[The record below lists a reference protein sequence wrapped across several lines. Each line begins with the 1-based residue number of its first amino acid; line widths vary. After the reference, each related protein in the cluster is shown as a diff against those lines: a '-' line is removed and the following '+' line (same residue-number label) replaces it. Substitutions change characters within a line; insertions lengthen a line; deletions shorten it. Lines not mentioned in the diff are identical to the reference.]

1 MSAQVVVLGAGYAG
15 AAAIPQLESQLP
27 TSDITWISDRDYH
40 LVLHESHRVIRDPS
54 VQEKITIPVEDIK
67 SPRTD
72 FIQGTV
78 VGVDADERTVELDDG
93 QTVEYEY
100 LVVALGS
107 QTPFYGIPGL
117 ESYGHTLKSLD
128 DALGIHEAVKDA
140 AKNASRND
148 PAQVLIGGAG
158 LSGIQSAGEVAEFR
172 DHHQAPIEITLLEAL
187 DEIMPGQDPDLQST
201 VRRMLQE
208 RDIDI
213 KVDNPITE
221 VTEEQVHL
229 DEGEPLDYD
238 VVVWTGGVTGRD
250 CMAGSGLEANHNRLT
265 VESTFETSDERVF
278 AIGDCAL
285 IEQGDEI
292 APPTAQ
298 AAWQAGDVVAK
309 NVANRMSGAP
319 LETWTYDDKGTL
331 ISIGEKSVA
340 HGIDVLPITTFNAY
354 PATFLKKFV
363 AARWI
368 ADITSWPRALSAW
381 DSL

>member
-15 AAAIPQLESQLP
+15 AAAVSTLESQISP
-27 TSDITWISDRDYH
+27 RDITWVSDRGYH
-40 LVLHESHRVIRDPS
+40 LVLHESHRIIRDPS
-54 VQEKITIPVEDIK
+54 VQEKITIPVDDIK
-67 SPRTD
+67 SPQTS
-72 FIQGTV
+72 FVEGTV
-78 VGVDADERTVELDDG
+78 AGIDIDEQTVELEDDR
-93 QTVEYEY
+93 TVDYDY
-100 LVVALGS
+100 LLVAVGS

-117 ESYGHTLKSLD
+117 EAYGHTLKSLD
-128 DALGIHEAVKDA
+128 DALGIHEAVKEA
-140 AKNASRND
+140 TQNASRND

-208 RDIDI
+208 RNIDI
-213 KVDNPITE
+213 QVDNPITE
-221 VTEEQVHL
+221 VTENQVHL

-250 CMAGSGLEANHNRLT
+250 CLANAGLEANHNRLN
-265 VESTFETSDERVF
+265 VSSTFETSDDRVF

-285 IEQGDEI
+285 IEQGEEI

-298 AAWQAGDVVAK
+298 AAWQAGAIVAE
-309 NVANRMSGAP
+309 NIARRMDGSP
-319 LETWTYDDKGTL
+319 LKTWTYQDKGTL

-340 HGIDVLPITTFNAY
+340 HGIDMLPVSTFNAY